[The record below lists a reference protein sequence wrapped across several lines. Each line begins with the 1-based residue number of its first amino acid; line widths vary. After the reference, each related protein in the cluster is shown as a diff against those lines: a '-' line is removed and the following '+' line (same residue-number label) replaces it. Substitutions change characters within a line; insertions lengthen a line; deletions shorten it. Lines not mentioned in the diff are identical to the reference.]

1 MQVEIGVKMEIGVR
15 VEISVKM
22 ELGVQVEIGV
32 KVGYWRV
39 AILTYWYIGVKVAYW
54 RKGGNWRKNRG
65 FNEDSKIRYMN
76 LMQEPEMAYFLFF
89 GTQITLCSVSR

>member
-65 FNEDSKIRYMN
+65 FPEDAKNRYMN
-76 LMQEPEMAYFLFF
+76 LMQEPEMAYLLFF
-89 GTQITLCSVSR
+89 GTQISFCSVPR